1 LSSAVSQTPLRQVSA
16 AAAVEHVPLSVG
28 LVCSASVGIVVPF
41 GTFAVHVCVE
51 MLHQLPPLQ
60 SPSTLQPPVGMQV
73 SPTLQAPERHTVAA
87 FAVEH
92 GPSLLA

>member
-1 LSSAVSQTPLRQVSA
+1 MSQTPLAQVSVA
-16 AAAVEHVPLSVG
+16 APAEHVPLSVG
-28 LVCSASVGIVVPF
+28 LVCGASVGTVVPF
-41 GTFAVHVCVE
+41 ATFAAQLCVE
-51 MLHQLPPLQ
+51 MRHQLPPLQ

-73 SPTLQAPERHTVAA
+73 SPTLHAPERHTVAA